1 MLLFVTDPASA
12 APPPAF
18 DLSTGNTARIV
29 AVTAAVLAAAVLITI
44 VAGRRLVR
52 PLTRLT
58 EAATRTGGFPVV
70 AVDRRDEIGHLAA
83 ALNDLDAR
91 RLAVERR
98 RREMVGDVAH
108 ELRTPLTNIRS
119 WLEAAQDGL
128 AVTDRTLVDL
138 LLEEAVLLQRVIDDL
153 RDLAAADAGD
163 LRLHPVACDVH
174 EVLRQVADAHR
185 GTAAHA
191 GVTLSLPDGP
201 PAHVVADP
209 DRLRQIIGNLVSNAI
224 RHTPPGGLVTLRPVP
239 NGVEVADTGTGIA
252 PEDLPRVFD
261 RFWRADASRSRATGG
276 SGLGLAIARK
286 LAQAHAGDLRVSST
300 PGAGAVF
307 TLTLPP
313 TDSSRGLLVAR
324 APSERRGRKKQ
335 GA

>member
-1 MLLFVTDPASA
+1 M
-12 APPPAF
+12 PPAP
-18 DLSTGNTARIV
+18 GYARV
-29 AVTAAVLAAAVLITI
+29 EQPDGHVLCRGQTVGEVEALEDEAEPAI

-58 EAATRTGGFPVV
+58 EAAAHTGGFPVV

-91 RLAVERR
+91 RIAVERR

-128 AVTDRTLVDL
+128 ALIDRTLVDL

-163 LRLHPVACDVH
+163 LRLHMVACDMH
-174 EVLRQVADAHR
+174 EVLEQVAASHR

-201 PAHVVADP
+201 PAYVVADP

-224 RHTPPGGLVTLRPVP
+224 RHTPPGGVVTLRPVP
-239 NGVEVADTGTGIA
+239 HGAEVADTGTGIA

-261 RFWRADASRSRATGG
+261 RFWRADASRSRTTGG

-313 TDSSRGLLVAR
+313 TDSGRRMLV
-324 APSERRGRKKQ
+324 APSEHPTSHRGRKKQ
-335 GA
+335 AP

>member
-1 MLLFVTDPASA
+1 M
-12 APPPAF
+12 
-18 DLSTGNTARIV
+18 
-29 AVTAAVLAAAVLITI
+29 
-44 VAGRRLVR
+44 
-52 PLTRLT
+52 
-58 EAATRTGGFPVV
+58 
-70 AVDRRDEIGHLAA
+70 
-83 ALNDLDAR
+83 
-91 RLAVERR
+91 
-98 RREMVGDVAH
+98 
-108 ELRTPLTNIRS
+108 
-119 WLEAAQDGL
+119 
-128 AVTDRTLVDL
+128 
-138 LLEEAVLLQRVIDDL
+138 
-153 RDLAAADAGD
+153 
-163 LRLHPVACDVH
+163 
-174 EVLRQVADAHR
+174 
-185 GTAAHA
+185 
-191 GVTLSLPDGP
+191 TLSLPDGP
-201 PAHVVADP
+201 PAHAAADP

-239 NGVEVADTGTGIA
+239 NGVEVADTGTGIV

-261 RFWRADASRSRATGG
+261 LFWRADASRSRATGG